1 MEIDLFGWW
10 MISISS
16 SIVFLTLVSIY
27 IYETR
32 NGKCETKGKSRFRN
46 VAVNFAFVWVLI
58 GLLLFYIVSVK
69 LGSSLLFATGNIV
82 VEALL
87 IVYAIRNKTTT
98 DIPEK
103 NPNEQ
108 PGQ

>member
-10 MISISS
+10 MISITS

-27 IYETR
+27 IYGTR
-32 NGKCETKGKSRFRN
+32 NGKCETKGKSRLRN
-46 VAVNFAFVWVLI
+46 VAENFAFVWVLI

-69 LGSSLLFATGNIV
+69 MGSSLLFAAGNIV

-87 IVYAIRNKTTT
+87 VLYSLKHRSTTE
-98 DIPEK
+98 IAEK
-103 NPNEQ
+103 NPAEQ
-108 PGQ
+108 SDR

>member
-1 MEIDLFGWW
+1 MKTKMELDLFGWW

-27 IYETR
+27 IYGTR
-32 NGKCETKGKSRFRN
+32 NGKCETERKSRFRN
-46 VAVNFAFVWVLI
+46 VAENFAFVWVLI

-69 LGSSLLFATGNIV
+69 MGSSLLFAAGNIV

-87 IVYAIRNKTTT
+87 IVYAIKNKTTT
-98 DIPEK
+98 DIPEEK
-103 NPNEQ
+103 PK
-108 PGQ
+108 

>member
-27 IYETR
+27 IYGTR
-32 NGKCETKGKSRFRN
+32 NGKCETEGKSRFRN
-46 VAVNFAFVWVLI
+46 AAVNFAFVWVLI

-69 LGSSLLFATGNIV
+69 LGSSLLFAAGNIA

-87 IVYAIRNKTTT
+87 VVYTLKNRSTTE
-98 DIPEK
+98 IAEK
-103 NPNEQ
+103 NNTEQ
-108 PGQ
+108 QCQ